1 MMKTEN
7 KLMEIVKQ
15 EIKDIEDFQFSLVN
29 NFIRTQPCFNTLNDF
44 YNDFY
49 RVRTKVLELDAKRQ
63 KYVEKLKLLKS
74 LSEKECKE

>member
-1 MMKTEN
+1 MMETEI
-7 KLMEIVKQ
+7 KLIELVKQ
-15 EIKDIEDFQFSLVN
+15 EIKDIENFQFNLVN

-49 RVRTKVLELDAKRQ
+49 RVRTKVLDLDAKRQ

-74 LSEKECKE
+74 LSEKECQK